1 MPEMNLYQKLSEKIG
16 MGDSRI
22 VPRLF
27 KFIAG
32 EREAELLLSLPCLAD
47 DYAFSSGLSGEEVER
62 MLSDLF
68 RKGVVFKKK
77 KKKDEGMLYRM
88 SRDVV
93 QFHDA
98 SILWPDAP
106 RAFLDLWQEFMD
118 EEWPVISEKAQ
129 ESGERPVGRI
139 LPVGESISDKQQI
152 LACEDVLSIIDN
164 AKKIAVTNCTCRL
177 TARKCDAPV
186 EICLQVDG
194 AADYT
199 LERGTGRE
207 VDRDEARRMIYQ
219 AEEAGLIHA
228 TMNREG
234 NLHFICNCCP
244 CCCMVFPL
252 LIHRKLNTCDPS
264 RFQAVVSTDDCNG
277 CMECLQR
284 CHFGAITIDDTAQ
297 TASVDSD
304 TCMGCGLCHSTCPE
318 GAVSLVQVRGR
329 DFIPS

>member
-1 MPEMNLYQKLSEKIG
+1 DK
-16 MGDSRI
+16 
-22 VPRLF
+22 
-27 KFIAG
+27 
-32 EREAELLLSLPCLAD
+32 
-47 DYAFSSGLSGEEVER
+47 
-62 MLSDLF
+62 
-68 RKGVVFKKK
+68 
-77 KKKDEGMLYRM
+77 GMLFRM

-118 EEWPVISEKAQ
+118 EEWPLISEKAQ
-129 ESGERPVGRI
+129 EAGTRPVGRV
-139 LPVGESISDKQQI
+139 LPVGESIDDRQKI
-152 LACEDVLSIIDN
+152 LACEDVIRIIDN
-164 AKKIAVTNCTCRL
+164 AEKIAVTNCTCRL
-177 TARKCDAPV
+177 TAQKCDAPI

-207 VDRDEARRMIYQ
+207 VDREEARKMIYE
-219 AEEAGLIHA
+219 AEDAGLIHA

-264 RFQAVVSTDDCNG
+264 RFRAMVRAEDCTGCAV
-277 CMECLQR
+277 CMDR
-284 CHFGAITIDDTAQ
+284 CYFGAISIDNKSG
-297 TASVDSD
+297 TASVSAES
-304 TCMGCGLCHSTCPE
+304 CMGCGLCGTACPE
-318 GAVSLVQVRGR
+318 KVISLVEARDA